1 MALRAHKIVFAAALL
16 AAPSALV
23 AQAPAS
29 VRLTFAEAVRLVT
42 SQDAPPAVALAG
54 LRTDEA
60 RGRVTQ
66 ARAGLMPNLGVNG
79 FWANRTFS
87 PKAQGF
93 SFPGLP
99 TIIGPF
105 NVYDGRVQFRQTLF
119 DFSNLGRLSAAKRQ
133 LTASRADRSATV
145 EASAQA
151 VAIAYARAS
160 RSVAVVAA
168 RRADSA
174 LAAEFVSLAVAQQR
188 AGVSPSID
196 VTRAKVQLAESAGR
210 LILATSTLERAKI
223 DLSRTLGLDPN
234 VAIELTDTISTEL
247 GVADVPADRDAAVA
261 QAMAMRPD
269 LAAEITR
276 GAAAR
281 TAASAISAARLPR
294 LDLQADM
301 GLSGTRPEDMIN
313 TRQVAVQVTW
323 PILDGL
329 RREGRVAEQKAV
341 AQASEVRAK
350 DLRQQVTADVDGA
363 LLDLRSAAA
372 QQMIT
377 RERLQLAAEEVSQAR
392 QRFQAGVAG
401 NIEVINAQES
411 LVRAR
416 EADID
421 ARFAA
426 MAARIAL
433 ARSVGSA
440 HTLH

>member
-1 MALRAHKIVFAAALL
+1 MAQEPAALRLSFADAVHRVASETPP
-16 AAPSALV
+16 PSV
-23 AQAPAS
+23 
-29 VRLTFAEAVRLVT
+29 E
-42 SQDAPPAVALAG
+42 LAG

-66 ARAGLMPNLGVNG
+66 ARAGLLPNLAVNG

-87 PKAQGF
+87 PKAQGL

-105 NVYDGRVQFRQTLF
+105 NAYDGRVQFRQTLF
-119 DFSNLGRLSAAKRQ
+119 DFSNLGRLSAAKHAF
-133 LTASRADRSATV
+133 TASTADRSATV
-145 EASAQA
+145 ETSAQS

-160 RSVAVVAA
+160 RSQAVVGA

-174 LAAEFVSLAVAQQR
+174 LAAEFVTLAVAQQQ
-188 AGVSPSID
+188 AGVSASID

-210 LILATSTLERAKI
+210 LILATSQLERAKI
-223 DLSRTLGLDPN
+223 DLSRTLGVDPDM
-234 VAIELTDTISTEL
+234 AIELTDTLSTEL
-247 GVADVPADRDAAVA
+247 GAADVPAGREAAVA
-261 QAMAMRPD
+261 QALATRPD
-269 LAAEITR
+269 LSAEIAR

-281 TAASAISAARLPR
+281 TAASAISAERLPR

-301 GLSGTRPEDMIN
+301 GLSGTRPEDMVN

-329 RREGRVAEQKAV
+329 RREGRMAEQKAV
-341 AQASEVRAK
+341 AQASDVRAT

-401 NIEVINAQES
+401 NIEMINAQES

-421 ARFAA
+421 ARFAGL
-426 MAARIAL
+426 AARIAL